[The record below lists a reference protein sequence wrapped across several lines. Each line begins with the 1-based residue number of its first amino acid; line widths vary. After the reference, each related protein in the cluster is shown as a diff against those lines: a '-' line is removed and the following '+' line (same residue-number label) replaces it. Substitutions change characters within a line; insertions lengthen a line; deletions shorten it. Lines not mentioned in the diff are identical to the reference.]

1 MVVVD
6 GLEVGDVHFDFFG
19 YAIAHAKA
27 KRVAA
32 QVEIHV
38 GIVGLCLVKHS
49 FLITCADI
57 ELVVDVVFNATS
69 DLVGVACDFVF
80 RPLPCAEV

>member
-6 GLEVGDVHFDFFG
+6 CLEVGDVHFDFFG
-19 YAIAHAKA
+19 DAVAHAKA

-38 GIVGLCLVKHS
+38 GIVGLCLVKHC
-49 FLITCADI
+49 LLVTCAH
-57 ELVVDVVFNATS
+57 LKFVVDVVLCAKEDF
-69 DLVGVACDFVF
+69 VGVAGDFV
-80 RPLPCAEV
+80 L